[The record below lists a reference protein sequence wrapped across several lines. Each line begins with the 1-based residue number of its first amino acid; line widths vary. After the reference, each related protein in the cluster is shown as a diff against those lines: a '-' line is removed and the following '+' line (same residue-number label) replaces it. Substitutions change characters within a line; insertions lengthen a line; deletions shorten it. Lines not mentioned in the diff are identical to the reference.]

1 MIKFKYKFYSAIE
14 LEKLFV
20 DLGTSRKIVVTKSHS
35 VMKELMKIL
44 ALHETCNSNIPH
56 WLDETVSFIMDVV
69 NSDFSPAMSFLPLED
84 NLVAFPKGFDKLEI
98 FKKNRGKINGSSEDL
113 VNNILNILS
122 NQTEKGQNKYRE
134 VLKLEMSK
142 VTFPEPQV
150 FFDYLKYIA
159 FCFSGQLDPEIDLP
173 YSSEVYDGTKVKWEN
188 SFEPISK
195 LTPEKIRKRLIKCLE
210 NIFGESKGLK

>member
-1 MIKFKYKFYSAIE
+1 MVKFKYKVFSLVE
-14 LEKLFV
+14 LEKLFGS
-20 DLGTSRKIVVTKSHS
+20 LGNNREIATVRMYS

-56 WLDETVSFIMDVV
+56 WLDETVSFMSEVSSRGI
-69 NSDFSPAMSFLPLED
+69 SPTITFLPLYEGG
-84 NLVAFPKGFDKLEI
+84 VFPKGYDKDTI
-98 FKKNRGKINGSSEDL
+98 FNTNRGKINGSSEDL

-159 FCFSGQLDPEIDLP
+159 FCFSGQLDPDVDLP

-188 SFEPISK
+188 SFESVSM
-195 LTPEKIRKRLIKCLE
+195 LTPEKIRKRLTKCLE